1 MINVLI
7 VGLVFMFGMC
17 IGSFLNVCIYRLPS
31 SMSIINPSRSICPQC
46 NSAISFYDNIPV
58 FSYLWL
64 KGRCR
69 QCKATISLR
78 YPLVEL
84 MTGTLAIAIL
94 FMFGLTL
101 EGVVYFVFISSLLV
115 ITFIDIDH
123 KIIPDIIT
131 LPGIPIFFL
140 ASFIDRQNIWYFK
153 ILPDNLMEFFAFL
166 PLPAMTY
173 NSVLGVLAGGGSLYL
188 VIWAYYLIRKEEG
201 MGGGDIKLLAMI
213 GALLGWEGVFFT
225 IFVASLTGTFLGII
239 FMLQKGKN
247 LKFAIPFGPFLSIG
261 AMSYVFFGEKVLFWY
276 FHSFLVI

>member
-7 VGLVFMFGMC
+7 VGIIFMFGMC

-69 QCKATISLR
+69 HCKAPISLR

-84 MTGTLAIAIL
+84 MTGIVAVDVL
-94 FMFGLTL
+94 FIFGLTL
-101 EGVVYFVFISSLLV
+101 AGVIYFIFISSLLV

-123 KIIPDIIT
+123 KIIPDVIT
-131 LPGIPIFFL
+131 LPGIPIGL
-140 ASFIDRQNIWYFK
+140 GASFV
-153 ILPDNLMEFFAFL
+153 
-166 PLPAMTY
+166 LPAMTFKA
-173 NSVLGVLAGGGSLYL
+173 SLLGLLAGGGSL
-188 VIWAYYLIRKEEG
+188 WLIAWTYSLITRKEG
-201 MGGGDIKLLAMI
+201 MGGGDIKLLGMVGTFI
-213 GALLGWEGVFFT
+213 GWKGVVFT
-225 IFVASLTGTFLGII
+225 IFVASVAGTCVGMI
-239 FMLQKGKN
+239 FMLIKGKN

-261 AMSYVFFGEKVLFWY
+261 AMSYLFFGEKIMYWY
-276 FHSFLVI
+276 FHIF